1 MNKKTLGI
9 IVGVVI
15 IILVVVIVIS
25 SKRDNSS
32 GSLVSSVS
40 FLNEADQAL
49 KGGDIIKAKSLYKES
64 MAAISSANK
73 LQEIQDKIDEINM
86 KIIFSLVK
94 DDCSVMYTVKSGDS
108 LSKIAKK
115 FNTEVNLIKKVNNL
129 TSTTIRTGQIL
140 KVNTCPFSVVV
151 DKSQNLLFLKRKGE
165 VIKTYLV
172 ATGKDN
178 NTPIGEF
185 KIVNKLEKPTWYKT
199 GAVISPDSP
208 ENILG
213 SRWMGFDLK
222 GYGIHGT
229 LNPRV

>member
-1 MNKKTLGI
+1 
-9 IVGVVI
+9 
-15 IILVVVIVIS
+15 
-25 SKRDNSS
+25 
-32 GSLVSSVS
+32 VSSVS
-40 FLNEADQAL
+40 FLSEADLAL
-49 KGGDIIKAKSLYKES
+49 EESNFIGAKKLYKES
-64 MAAISSANK
+64 MSTITDINK
-73 LQEIQDKIDEINM
+73 LQEIQDKVDEINI
-86 KIIFSLVK
+86 KIIFSSVK
-94 DDCSVMYTVKSGDS
+94 DDCSLIYTVKSGDS

-115 FNTEVNLIKKVNNL
+115 FNTTINLIKRANNL
-129 TSTTIRTGQIL
+129 TSNIIKTGQTL

-151 DKSQNLLFLKRKGE
+151 DKSQNLLFLKRKDE

-178 NTPIGEF
+178 STPIGEF

-213 SRWMGFDLK
+213 TRWMGFDLK

-229 LNPRV
+229 TEPKSLGSQVTLGCVRMKNQDVEEMFDIVPQGTEVIIID